1 MHRDACDPEL
11 SLLINAPAKPARAVA
26 LLPVTMLAGMDEMA
40 RRVER
45 ELMACR
51 RSGGRLAVLVL
62 RFEALAEPLAAT
74 MLAAMGERLRGHV
87 RSSDLVFQLGEQ
99 GFGVVLRGAAHPH
112 LAAIQERLHAALNSP
127 YGLGGHLHSAL
138 VRVGLAGQPTGLVS
152 GADLLLAAEPVSVG
166 SA

>member
-62 RFEALAEPLAAT
+62 RFEALIEPTL
-74 MLAAMGERLRGHV
+74 LAAMGERLRGHV

-112 LAAIQERLHAALNSP
+112 LAAIQERLHAALNAP
-127 YGLGGHLHSAL
+127 YGLGGQLHRAV
-138 VRVGLAGQPTGLVS
+138 VRVGLAGQPQGLVS
-152 GADLLLAAEPVSVG
+152 GAELLLAAEPASI
-166 SA
+166 SADSA